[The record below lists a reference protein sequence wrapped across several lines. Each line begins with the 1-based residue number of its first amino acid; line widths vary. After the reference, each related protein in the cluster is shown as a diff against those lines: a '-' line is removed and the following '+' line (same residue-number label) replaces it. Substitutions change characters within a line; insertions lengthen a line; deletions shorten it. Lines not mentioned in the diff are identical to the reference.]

1 MRGRDWKN
9 SRVQA
14 PLPDSGLAGALL
26 RASQGNPQGM
36 FGTAPRGKTAQVHV
50 GMRSHGRSP
59 RACTTLGCGAD
70 EMESMCCE
78 PPRGQRNGCLSPAS
92 AGRVEERQSPR
103 CRQVASYQ
111 HVLDGDTALQVLT
124 FIAYQRAKQS
134 HTQLLNNLGEKTV
147 HTDTCIAFL
156 S

>member
-26 RASQGNPQGM
+26 WASQGNPQGT

-59 RACTTLGCGAD
+59 HACTPLGCGAD
-70 EMESMCCE
+70 EMELMCCK
-78 PPRGQRNGCLSPAS
+78 SPE
-92 AGRVEERQSPR
+92 GPEER
-103 CRQVASYQ
+103 
-111 HVLDGDTALQVLT
+111 
-124 FIAYQRAKQS
+124 
-134 HTQLLNNLGEKTV
+134 LLVPSKR
-147 HTDTCIAFL
+147 
-156 S
+156 